1 MADVKV
7 YNPQGELGTV
17 PEGQLSS
24 ALRLGYRAAT
34 PEDLALEKTREEY
47 GGLSGQLGAA
57 TTGVLSGA
65 TFGLSDLALQEL
77 GAEEAIKAYR
87 TLPELQTARTVG
99 EVGGMIAPALLTG
112 GTGVAARVAAATPA
126 GLAARAGQAA
136 AASVGA
142 RVGTGIV
149 GTAARFAA
157 QGATEAALQ
166 GIGQETTRL
175 AIDNELSGERIGQI
189 ALAGLTSAGVG
200 AGIGAGLGA
209 LGGAVN
215 RAAQAIP
222 PALQGTNLGRRI
234 ESALL
239 RGRARVA
246 GLTEA
251 DAQYA
256 DLLAEPRLRNIALE
270 ADSIVDDVI
279 QGAQAS
285 PIGRRV
291 AQVGSLQDDLDRK
304 FAGQQVTSQAIR
316 DGHLKLELV
325 RGNVADDAERIVA
338 QRDFATTQIVQALE
352 DVQAARRAGPLQ
364 FGQTGLDALETELQ
378 RAMTLADE
386 AIAEGGTRGAEN
398 LYGALD
404 VQMKRAIGRATA
416 RFERLKNPSAADNR
430 VMQEVLEPMYER
442 IRQGLESSQLWGR
455 AAELQAEMNAPMT
468 RAIRANP
475 AMMSEWFE
483 KQAFGAD
490 PTNPWVAG
498 RVASAK
504 KLKSN
509 LLNAASP
516 GTDFADRAIREQIS
530 SEQAWQRAA
539 VELGNFENLGDL
551 RQAFADQAAV
561 NARILQHLDRST
573 EAVTAKAFLDQ
584 ISGSSDSLAGVVAG
598 AAIGSGN
605 PALALLAP
613 LMKPRLVMRGAQV
626 VELIANGQ
634 AGRIGRGVARVAR
647 AMRDGSVAAAERAPV
662 VGAAAVRYQ
671 ERSKRVRD
679 LAAQSDAVRAELA
692 KQTAWMS
699 DRAPVAQQAA
709 ISTALRTIDY
719 LNANMP
725 RGLASPTPFAPA
737 LPPSRQEMQGWL
749 ARLKAIESPTSILDD
764 LAKGKLTPEA
774 VDAVRTVYPETF
786 ADIQAQVLEQLTR
799 LEASGRRPK
808 YADRVQLGIVLG
820 MPTDPTMTP
829 EVMQAVQGQ
838 YAQQSPET
846 REGAP
851 GAAAPQRGAKAPD
864 MAAAFRSGSGETE
877 LTSGAS

>member
-7 YNPQGELGTV
+7 YNPQGELGSI

-24 ALRLGYRAAT
+24 ALRLGFRQAT

-65 TFGLSDLALQEL
+65 TFGLSDLALKEL

-87 TLPELQTARTVG
+87 SLPELQAARTIG
-99 EVGGMIAPALLTG
+99 EVGGMIAPALFTG
-112 GTGVAARVAAATPA
+112 GTSVGARVLAATPA

-166 GIGQETTRL
+166 GVAQETTRL
-175 AIDNELSGERIGQI
+175 AFDNELSGERIGQI

-209 LGGAVN
+209 LGGLAKKAAAAIPEGVAATPLGQKIEAEIYRTQARLKGKSAADIDAAGGLATPKMRQYALEGEQGVVDIIQGKQTGGPFDAPEIKDGSLLDLLTKKAKN
-215 RAAQAIP
+215 SQLVAQSVRDSGLKREALTGIVLDDADALLSQRSFVVSQLDDNIAKLDNAISAGGNEYAQAGLKP
-222 PALQGTNLGRRI
+222 
-234 ESALL
+234 L
-239 RGRARVA
+239 R
-246 GLTEA
+246 
-251 DAQYA
+251 
-256 DLLAEPRLRNIALE
+256 
-270 ADSIVDDVI
+270 
-279 QGAQAS
+279 
-285 PIGRRV
+285 
-291 AQVGSLQDDLDRK
+291 
-304 FAGQQVTSQAIR
+304 
-316 DGHLKLELV
+316 
-325 RGNVADDAERIVA
+325 
-338 QRDFATTQIVQALE
+338 TQLQALRQSAE
-352 DVQAARRAGPLQ
+352 
-364 FGQTGLDALETELQ
+364 
-378 RAMTLADE
+378 E
-386 AIAEGGTRGAEN
+386 AIAKGGTEGAED
-398 LYGALD
+398 LFMVGDLA
-404 VQMKRAIGRATA
+404 KREIGRVNS
-416 RFERLKNPSAADNR
+416 RFEKLRNPSSTEIAVMRDIFEPSYDAWR
-430 VMQEVLEPMYER
+430 V
-442 IRQGLESSQLWGR
+442 GLEDSSVWGR
-455 AAELQAEMNAPMT
+455 AADLNRMRNAPLT
-468 RAIRANP
+468 QSLAKNDAVKKHWYANTP
-475 AMMSEWFE
+475 TEV
-483 KQAFGAD
+483 D
-490 PTNPWVAG
+490 PTNPWKRLSVSDPKKVRGIVAN
-498 RVASAK
+498 ASAGVDEADMVLRQQIAFENESLDAALK
-504 KLKSN
+504 YSNFDNISSVKADILKQKQINADLLKS
-509 LLNAASP
+509 LDEAQL
-516 GTDFADRAIREQIS
+516 RE
-530 SEQAWQRAA
+530 RTT
-539 VELGNFENLGDL
+539 
-551 RQAFADQAAV
+551 AFAKSIGGGGA
-561 NARILQHLDRST
+561 
-573 EAVTAKAFLDQ
+573 
-584 ISGSSDSLAGVVAG
+584 SDSIVGVVAG
-598 AAIGSGN
+598 AAIASGN
-605 PALALLAP
+605 PMFALMGPLL
-613 LMKPRLVMRGAQV
+613 KTGLVMRGAEA
-626 VELIANGQ
+626 VENIANGQ
-634 AGRIGRGVARVAR
+634 AGRIGQGVGRVAR

-709 ISTALRTIDY
+709 IGTALRTIDY

-725 RGLASPTPFAPA
+725 KGLAAPTPFAPA

-786 ADIQAQVLEQLTR
+786 ADIQAQVLEQLTK

-808 YADRVQLGIVLG
+808 YADRVQLGIVMG

-851 GAAAPQRGAKAPD
+851 GAATAPRRGAKAPD

-877 LTSGAS
+877 LTS